1 MVSAS
6 SASLPESCASTGWLN
21 ASPATATE
29 ISEAERNNAPVW
41 RPVVNIPI
49 SLTGVEPVFRPQY
62 PDRPFRHCGRQFN
75 ENIANDIVDNLVA
88 NTQSAFMSQPAA
100 AKPPAASDIADWIR
114 SQIRAARFVPGQRLV
129 EVDLI
134 RQTGGSRFKVR
145 EALQRLE
152 AEGLV
157 EIEEFRGASVREA
170 SMEEVRQLYRAR
182 AALEG
187 ICAADFTLRATE
199 QDKAQLRAL
208 AEAMEQCVD
217 SASHHLFGSL
227 NSQWHSLIMQVTGNT
242 VIEGLVRRLN
252 TPVHH
257 LLFETFYRG
266 ERLRAAVADHRL
278 IMEAVLAGDPAAAE
292 AAMRQHIENGHSF
305 LTTLDAAMHPVD

>member
-1 MVSAS
+1 MQLSDPDKA
-6 SASLPESCASTGWLN
+6 P
-21 ASPATATE
+21 PATA
-29 ISEAERNNAPVW
+29 
-41 RPVVNIPI
+41 
-49 SLTGVEPVFRPQY
+49 
-62 PDRPFRHCGRQFN
+62 
-75 ENIANDIVDNLVA
+75 
-88 NTQSAFMSQPAA
+88 
-100 AKPPAASDIADWIR
+100 IADWIR

-145 EALQRLE
+145 EALQRLA

-187 ICAADFTLRATE
+187 VCAADFTTRATDE
-199 QDKAQLRAL
+199 EKQKLRAL
-208 AEAMEQCVD
+208 AEEMEACVEGG
-217 SASHHLFGSL
+217 SREAFGAL
-227 NSQWHSLIMQVTGNT
+227 NAQWHSLIMTVTGNN

-266 ERLRAAVADHRL
+266 DRLREAVADHRL
-278 IMEAVLAGDPAAAE
+278 ILAAVLAGDAPGAE
-292 AAMRQHIENGHSF
+292 AAMRQHIENGHRF
-305 LTTLDAAMHPVD
+305 LSSLDAAMHPLS